1 MQITD
6 ASRFVIGGMAPRS
19 DKSSASAHLRQ
30 RASGVKAMDEV
41 LDREIVAAVRRFVE
55 RDVIPNASA
64 LEHRDEYPHA
74 MVSTMRELGL
84 FGATIPAEF
93 GGLGLSFLT
102 YARVMEELS
111 RGWMSLAGVINSHL
125 IMAHVI
131 ANHGTDAQKKYFLPA
146 MARGEKRGGLAL
158 TEPHAG
164 SDVQSIRT
172 TATRRGDDYILTGS
186 KMFITNAR
194 HGTMLAVAAKT
205 NPHADP
211 AYAGISM
218 FAVEKSDRGPTVSR
232 NLDKLG
238 YKGIDTCEVLF
249 EDVPVAAANLIG
261 GVEGAGFKQVMSA
274 LEVGRINVAARAVG
288 VGQAAFETA
297 IRYAQQRTAF
307 GKPICQHQAVQL
319 MLADMATRVEAARL
333 LVANAARMK
342 DANERCDVEAGMAKL
357 FASEACAKISL
368 DAMRVLGG
376 YGFMADF
383 PVERFYRDAPLML
396 IGEGTNEIQALVIA
410 RGLLARYAI

>member
-1 MQITD
+1 
-6 ASRFVIGGMAPRS
+6 
-19 DKSSASAHLRQ
+19 
-30 RASGVKAMDEV
+30 MDEV
-41 LDREIVAAVRRFVE
+41 LDREIVAAVRRFVD

-74 MVSTMRELGL
+74 MVATMRELGL
-84 FGATIPAEF
+84 FGPTIPADS
-93 GGLGLSFLT
+93 GGLGLSCLP

-125 IMAHVI
+125 IMAYVI
-131 ANHGTDAQKKYFLPA
+131 ASHGAEAQKKYFLPA

-172 TATRRGDDYILTGS
+172 TAIRRGDDYILARS
-186 KMFITNAR
+186 KMFINNAR
-194 HGTMLAVAAKT
+194 HDRMLAVAAKT
-205 NPHADP
+205 NPHAEP

-249 EDVPVAAANLIG
+249 EDVAVPADNLIG
-261 GVEGAGFKQVMSA
+261 GVEGMGFKQVMSA
-274 LEVGRINVAARAVG
+274 LEVARITVAARAVG
-288 VGQAAFETA
+288 VGQAAFEHA
-297 IRYAQQRTAF
+297 LRYSQQRSAF

-319 MLADMATRVEAARL
+319 LLADMATNVEAARL
-333 LVANAARMK
+333 MVHNAARKK
-342 DANERCDVEAGMAKL
+342 DAGERCDVEAGMAKL
-357 FASEACAKISL
+357 FASEACAKASL

-376 YGFMADF
+376 YGFMAEF
-383 PVERFYRDAPLML
+383 PVERFYRDAPLMM
-396 IGEGTNEIQALVIA
+396 IGEGTNEIQKTVIA
-410 RGLLARYAI
+410 RGLLSRYPV

>member
-1 MQITD
+1 
-6 ASRFVIGGMAPRS
+6 
-19 DKSSASAHLRQ
+19 
-30 RASGVKAMDEV
+30 MDEG
-41 LDREIVAAVRRFVE
+41 LDREIIDAVRRFVE
-55 RDVIPNASA
+55 RDVMPVAA
-64 LEHRDEYPHA
+64 DLEHRDEYPHA
-74 MVSTMRELGL
+74 LVAKMKELGL
-84 FGATIPAEF
+84 FGATIPAEH
-93 GGLGLSFLT
+93 GGLGISFGT

-125 IMAHVI
+125 IMAFIITH
-131 ANHGTDAQKKYFLPA
+131 HGTKAQKEYFLPA

-172 TATRRGDDYILTGS
+172 AAVRRGDNYVLSGS

-205 NPHADP
+205 NPRAEP

-218 FAVEKSDRGPTVSR
+218 FAVEKNDSGPTVSR
-232 NLDKLG
+232 NLKKLG
-238 YKGIDTCEVLF
+238 YKGVDTCEVLL
-249 EDVPVAAANLIG
+249 EDLAVPAANLIG
-261 GVEGAGFKQVMSA
+261 SAEGQGFKQVMSA

-288 VGQAAFETA
+288 VAQAAFETA

-307 GKPICQHQAVQL
+307 GKPIAQHQAVQL
-319 MLADMATRVEAARL
+319 LLADMGTRVEAARL
-333 LVANAARMK
+333 LVGNAARKK
-342 DANERCDVEAGMAKL
+342 DSGERCDIEAGMAKL

-376 YGFMADF
+376 YGFMEEF
-383 PVERFYRDAPLML
+383 PVERFYRDAPLMM

-410 RGLLARYAI
+410 RGLLARYPA